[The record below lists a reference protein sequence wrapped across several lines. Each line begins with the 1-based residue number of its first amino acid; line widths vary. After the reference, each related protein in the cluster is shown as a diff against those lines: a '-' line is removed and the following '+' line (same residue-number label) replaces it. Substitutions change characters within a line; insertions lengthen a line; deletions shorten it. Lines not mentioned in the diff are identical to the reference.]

1 MPGRFTPANGSPSSY
16 ARLLLVLTEEHHA
29 ERRAHED
36 LDGAQGV
43 ADTVVVVN
51 GEKAVAPR
59 AAGPRWEGPGVK
71 VAALM
76 YP

>member
-1 MPGRFTPANGSPSSY
+1 VKHGVTLVPGRFTPANGSPSSY
-16 ARLLLVLTEEHHA
+16 TRLLLVLTEEHHA

-51 GEKAVAPR
+51 GGEGGR
-59 AAGPRWEGPGVK
+59 ATSGGT
-71 VAALM
+71 ALGRS
-76 YP
+76 